1 MEANQPVTPPAPAP
15 TSDQKGL
22 AIASLVV
29 GIINLCTWLLPICG
43 APLAIA
49 GLVLGYFGL
58 KSSQRN
64 LAIAGMV
71 LSGIGLCLAIV
82 NAIAGVVLGPQLQ
95 SIFDSINQSLG
106 TY

>member
-1 MEANQPVTPPAPAP
+1 MEANQPVTPPAPAN
-15 TSDQKGL
+15 DQKGL

-29 GIINLCTWLLPICG
+29 GIINLCAWLFPICG
-43 APLAIA
+43 GLLAIA

-71 LSGIGLCLAIV
+71 LSGIGLCLTIV
-82 NAIAGVVLGPQLQ
+82 NAIAGVLLGPQIQ
-95 SIFDSINQSLG
+95 DIFNTINQSLG

>member
-1 MEANQPVTPPAPAP
+1 MQTNQPVLPPTPR
-15 TSDQKGL
+15 DQKGL

-43 APLAIA
+43 GPLAVA

-58 KSSQRN
+58 KSSQRT

-71 LSGIGLCLAIV
+71 LSGIGLCLVLVYAIG
-82 NAIAGVVLGPQLQ
+82 GVLLAPEIE
-95 SIFDSINQSLG
+95 SIFNSINQSLG